1 MDTIRNIIVE
11 IEKLKQEK
19 KFKEAIALIQR
30 GIAKE
35 HEDYRL
41 YEELCDIYLYQWE
54 LEKALKAVNFSLSVN
69 KESATGN
76 YLKWFIFLS
85 KNKAEDALS
94 YLEKSNKLIGNNSE
108 VLRNLGWAYTLVW
121 KADKWIMVLKR
132 ALILAPWD
140 ELISEDLGMAL
151 IGIGKIKEGNA
162 LLEKIGKKT
171 I

>member
-1 MDTIRNIIVE
+1 MDIIRNTIVE

-30 GIAKE
+30 WIAKE
-35 HEDYRL
+35 HKDYRL

-54 LEKALKAVNFSLSVN
+54 LEKALKAVNFSLNIN

-76 YLKWFIFLS
+76 YLKGFILLS
-85 KNKAEDALS
+85 KNKAKEALK
-94 YLEKSNKLIGNNSE
+94 YLEKSNKFIGNNSE

-121 KADKWIMVLKR
+121 EKEKWITILKR
-132 ALILAPWD
+132 ALILAPED

-151 IGIGKIKEGNA
+151 IGAWKIKEGNA
-162 LLEKIGKKT
+162 LLKKIGKKT
-171 I
+171 L